1 MKTENLRKKQVA
13 YKIKWMQEI
22 RQLCTDN
29 ASRSMVRNALK
40 ELEKQ
45 FDKVQLLQEELE
57 EGLSLDEL
65 EKEIDEFRTLEQ
77 EILEIRS
84 IAEDFIEEMTDEKK
98 AEIVTNGSDVNASVR
113 LPRLELPKLY
123 PHAEGYQRLRSSPIY
138 VRVSADLEINGLS
151 FTAANYPAAIEI
163 LKNRFGRKDVVIQNH
178 IRKLLEVEPCVK
190 TSAENLQV
198 LHDELNLHVHALGA
212 LGKDLNSSRITA
224 AEILMEL
231 FKLKLPIAI
240 RKKWEEEIFTDE
252 TKSSDLDLFFSFL
265 LKQVRIEQSVVKTQ
279 TLGQPRLTKAM
290 KTTATAERVTTTT
303 ALKAK
308 IEPRLNS
315 CAVCNGE
322 HTILQCDQFLRAT
335 PDERWSL
342 CSKRGLCFHCLY
354 KGHLANRCSRRKP
367 CGEAGCTVKHHR
379 LLHQPGTKEMTPSTT
394 RKNILLQTA
403 NAFIENEDGEHQM
416 ICHPEHV
423 KITRL
428 GDSCGQH
435 KRLQRVKFRLKD
447 VRNDRKGLSMEALCV
462 PTICKL
468 SANPNL
474 KDWKYLQSFDLADQF
489 PRPASEIDVLI
500 GMDFYHKF
508 ATNDTIK
515 GGENRP
521 HAMESPLGWILSGPI
536 ATNADEGVVMFSE
549 IETENDDETLQKFWR
564 LDSMGIQE
572 PSDEV
577 HDTNS
582 FLKGSIHYDGSR
594 YVVELPWINN
604 VKMLRDNFEL
614 AWTRL
619 QQTERAMLKN
629 PDVATAYRQTLKDY
643 LDNNI
648 IE

>member
-1 MKTENLRKKQVA
+1 
-13 YKIKWMQEI
+13 
-22 RQLCTDN
+22 
-29 ASRSMVRNALK
+29 
-40 ELEKQ
+40 
-45 FDKVQLLQEELE
+45 
-57 EGLSLDEL
+57 
-65 EKEIDEFRTLEQ
+65 
-77 EILEIRS
+77 
-84 IAEDFIEEMTDEKK
+84 
-98 AEIVTNGSDVNASVR
+98 
-113 LPRLELPKLY
+113 LPRHELPKFHGDVLEFTAFWEQFEDCIHMRRDISDSAKFSY
-123 PHAEGYQRLRSSPIY
+123 LRSSLSG
-138 VRVSADLEINGLS
+138 SALAAINGLS
-151 FTAANYPAAIEI
+151 LTAANYPAAIAI

-198 LHDELNLHVHALGA
+198 LHDELNLHVRALGA

-252 TKSSDLDLFFSFL
+252 TKGSDLDMFFSFL

-279 TLGQPRLTKAM
+279 TLGQLRLTKAM
-290 KTTATAERVTTTT
+290 KTTATAERVTTTS

-322 HTILQCDQFLRAT
+322 HTIFQCEQFLRAT

-342 CSKRGLCFHCLY
+342 CSKRGLCYHCLY

-367 CGEAGCTVKHHR
+367 CGEAGCTLNHHR
-379 LLHQPGTKEMTPSTT
+379 LLHQPGTKEMTPMRDQIAAEDHRIVEDGKTPDHAVLLAKSKA

-403 NAFIENEDGEHQM
+403 NAFIENEDGERQM
-416 ICHPEHV
+416 VMCLLDSGCQQSLVRIKIANQLGLKGHPEHV

-447 VRNDRKGLSMEALCV
+447 VRNDREGLSMEALCV

-489 PRPASEIDVLI
+489 PRPAAEIDVLI

-508 ATNDTIK
+508 ATNETIK
-515 GGENRP
+515 GGENGP
-521 HAMESPLGWILSGPI
+521 HAMESSLGWILSGPI

-564 LDSMGIQE
+564 RVEMGLW
-572 PSDEV
+572 S
-577 HDTNS
+577 
-582 FLKGSIHYDGSR
+582 GSISKGH
-594 YVVELPWINN
+594 
-604 VKMLRDNFEL
+604 
-614 AWTRL
+614 
-619 QQTERAMLKN
+619 Q
-629 PDVATAYRQTLKDY
+629 
-643 LDNNI
+643 
-648 IE
+648 